1 MKEKIYIHDD
11 IGIGI
16 LDVYSQQDLEN
27 CYNSIPEEF
36 RKDVLVAS
44 ATNNKMIND
53 NYRKYSEVSFAT
65 LRNWLIS
72 QFRLKGCKYYFLLNS
87 NQIVEDPKIFFKT
100 IQLAETFGT
109 WFIVGNGNNALEL
122 EDEDSGLTLHVS
134 SDLNTDFIFTFSGVV
149 KNNGYF
155 DERFFN
161 TKNLDVLDYIIRL
174 RTKGVYPPN
183 HFNPTVGKGIKTVKT
198 FLEKIKFKDI
208 PDQDRSVGL
217 SYGYFMHQHKYI
229 PTQNDPPAVTQ
240 EELLKSLETMQNT
253 YAKK

>member
-1 MKEKIYIHDD
+1 MKDKIYIYDD

-16 LDVYSQQDLEN
+16 LDVYSQTDLEN
-27 CYNSIPEEF
+27 CYNSIPEDL
-36 RKDVLVAS
+36 KSQVLVAS
-44 ATNNKMIND
+44 STNNKMVNEE
-53 NYRKYSEVSFAT
+53 YRKYGEVPFAT

-72 QFRLKGCKYYFLLNS
+72 QFRLKGYKYYFLLNS
-87 NQIVEDPKIFFKT
+87 NQLIEDPKVFFNT
-100 IQLAETFGT
+100 IHLAETFGT
-109 WFIVGNGNNALEL
+109 WFIVGNGKNALEL
-122 EDEDSGLTLHVS
+122 EDEESGLTLNVS
-134 SDLNTDFIFTFSGVV
+134 ADLNTDFIFTFSGIV

-183 HFNPTVGKGIKTVKT
+183 HYNPTVGSGIKTAKT

-229 PTQNDPPAVTQ
+229 PTQNDPPAATQ
-240 EELLKSLETMQNT
+240 EELLKSLETIQKT
-253 YAKK
+253 YAKR

>member
-1 MKEKIYIHDD
+1 MKDKIYINDE

-16 LDVYSQQDLEN
+16 LDVYSQEDLQN
-27 CYNSIPEEF
+27 CYNSIPDEF
-36 RKDVLVAS
+36 KSEVLVAS
-44 ATNNKMIND
+44 ATTNKMIND
-53 NYRKYSEVSFAT
+53 NYRKYGEVSFAT

-87 NQIVEDPKIFFKT
+87 NQIIEDSKIFFKT
-100 IQLAETFGT
+100 IQLAEAFGT
-109 WFIVGNGNNALEL
+109 WFIVGNGKNALEL
-122 EDEDSGLTLHVS
+122 EDEDSGLTLNVS
-134 SDLNTDFIFTFSGVV
+134 ADLNTDFIFTFSGIV

-183 HFNPTVGKGIKTVKT
+183 HYNPTVGSGIKTAKT

-229 PTQNDPPAVTQ
+229 PTQNDPPTVSQ
-240 EELLKSLETMQNT
+240 DELLKSLDTMQKM